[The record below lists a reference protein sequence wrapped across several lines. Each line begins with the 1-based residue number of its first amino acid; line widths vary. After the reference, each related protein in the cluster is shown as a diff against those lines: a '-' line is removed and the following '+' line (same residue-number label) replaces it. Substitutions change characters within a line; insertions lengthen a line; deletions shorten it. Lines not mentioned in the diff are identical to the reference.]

1 MNVTHFPSRQAHD
14 SRLTDAERQTII
26 AALYRVGISDYDQVV
41 TKDGKSCLIGWK
53 DKWDGLGWHIR
64 KIGGEFA
71 LCDDRTIA
79 VLTTSRRL
87 EDVLATLV

>member
-1 MNVTHFPSRQAHD
+1 MNVTHFPSRRAHD

-64 KIGGEFA
+64 KFGEEFV